1 MGRKRLLGIFLLLWM
16 DLRVTGEKLRN
27 SFIQD
32 IISTFQLTSATI
44 LYDSDEA
51 PEICYAG
58 LRVLCLQIKENEQM
72 LSIDHNETGI
82 CFI

>member
-32 IISTFQLTSATI
+32 IISTFKLTSATI